1 MSFQTT
7 TAVPTS
13 SQASLGLEPSSKE
26 DPLPNPMIRRTL
38 SSIDPEKAQAAYKDK
53 SAQLL
58 KALRE
63 TERVVEDVREANGRP
78 HFLHYPLPPPGGSS
92 GRPSLL
98 HQTLMSPGLT
108 EDSTT
113 SPSASPSSSSSSLP
127 GTASA
132 DRPQFKVLNL
142 ELQLGG
148 ASPSAP
154 ELLSSLEPGSLATL
168 LDTQLAGV
176 LSHLGRL
183 GARVADTSS
192 KVLVTGDVNA
202 GKSTFI
208 NALMRR
214 AVVPSDQQPLTTAF
228 CEVMDAR
235 MNGGVEEAHLCK
247 PGTTYNRLDSRTYT
261 PVGLKHLEEVAADF
275 EAEEGRVVKVYCR
288 EGRGDEEEGEGE
300 EGRRRRREK
309 DPGLLSN
316 GVVDVALVDSPGLN
330 TDSLKTLAC
339 FAFQE
344 EIDVVVFVVNS
355 ENHFT
360 QSGREFM
367 VASGREKAY
376 IFVVVNKYDL
386 IRRKDRCKEAIL
398 KQLSDVSPETRQD
411 ADDLVHFVSAEG
423 ARRAREVDGPGAAV
437 APEWA
442 RMERSLRGFIL
453 EKRAKS
459 KLGPA
464 QRYLLQLLGDLR
476 ALASAN
482 RRRTERAEKE
492 AERTLS
498 DAIPRCRSL
507 EEEARRDT
515 EAAEREMDAAC
526 EAITTEV
533 RTRLNLVMDT
543 LEDRVAD
550 PEWQGWVHTWSY
562 IQEIR
567 TGMVKAWDREVA
579 VCERM
584 ASDRVQ
590 EGTRRILQLG
600 KGRLMA
606 YPAREA
612 DLSRLF
618 EERRRGRRATG
629 GSRKKGGSGGGDGE
643 GSLAFRLEVT
653 DLVDVRER
661 LGLATVSFGGLA
673 MIGGQVIGARQLL
686 MDVVTFG
693 GLLGGRMVRQMLAL
707 GVAATGK

>member
-1 MSFQTT
+1 
-7 TAVPTS
+7 
-13 SQASLGLEPSSKE
+13 
-26 DPLPNPMIRRTL
+26 
-38 SSIDPEKAQAAYKDK
+38 
-53 SAQLL
+53 
-58 KALRE
+58 
-63 TERVVEDVREANGRP
+63 
-78 HFLHYPLPPPGGSS
+78 
-92 GRPSLL
+92 
-98 HQTLMSPGLT
+98 MSPVPT
-108 EDSTT
+108 EDS
-113 SPSASPSSSSSSLP
+113 SPSASPSSSSASLP
-127 GTASA
+127 GGTSSSNS
-132 DRPQFKVLNL
+132 DTRQFKVLNL
-142 ELQLGG
+142 DLQLGG

-168 LDTQLAGV
+168 LDAQLAGV

-183 GARVADTSS
+183 GSRVADTSS

-235 MNGGVEEAHLCK
+235 MNGGVEEAHLCR
-247 PGTTYNRLDSRTYT
+247 PGETYNRLDSRTYT
-261 PVGLKHLEEVAADF
+261 PVGLEHLEEVAADF
-275 EAEEGRVVKVYCR
+275 EAEEGRVVKVYS
-288 EGRGDEEEGEGE
+288 EEA
-300 EGRRRRREK
+300 

-316 GVVDVALVDSPGLN
+316 GAVDVALVDSPGLN

-367 VASGREKAY
+367 VTAGREKAY

-398 KQLSDVSPETRQD
+398 KQLSEVSPETRED
-411 ADDLVHFVSAEG
+411 AGDLVHFVSAEG
-423 ARRAREVDGPGAAV
+423 ARQSREAQGPDAPVAA
-437 APEWA
+437 EWA

-453 EKRAKS
+453 EKRARS

-476 ALASAN
+476 VLASTN
-482 RRRTERAEKE
+482 RRRTERAERD

-498 DAIPRCRSL
+498 DAIPRCRSG

-515 EAAEREMDAAC
+515 EGAEREMDAAC
-526 EAITTEV
+526 DAIVTEV
-533 RTRLNLVMDT
+533 RTRLTLVMDT
-543 LEDRVAD
+543 LEDRVVD

-562 IQEIR
+562 IQEVR
-567 TGMVKAWDREVA
+567 SGMVRAWDREVST
-579 VCERM
+579 CERM

-600 KGRLMA
+600 KTRLAA
-606 YPAREA
+606 YPPREP
-612 DLSRLF
+612 DLARLF
-618 EERRRGRRATG
+618 EERRRGRKSTS
-629 GSRKKGGSGGGDGE
+629 SRKKGGSGAVPGAGE
-643 GSLAFRLEVT
+643 GSLAFGLEVT

-661 LGLATVSFGGLA
+661 LGLATVSVGGMA
-673 MIGGQVIGARQLL
+673 MIGGQLIGARRLL

-693 GLLGGRMVRQMLAL
+693 GLLGGRLARQMLAV
-707 GVAATGK
+707 GVAATALGLGLYIIGDVKHAVQRRVAAKCRKVLLADGILDGHVDRISRRSHSALRYGVQDLTRRYELLLEEAQRERMEGERVAKEASEGRRYYKALGRRIRELEEMIRSVDTNEKKVPLPEPTDD